1 MTPLAL
7 LLGAAAVA
15 LVVLVAGLALV
26 ARERGRR
33 QRLRAERDRS
43 TERLLW
49 QRLDWVARPE
59 SASPLA
65 AGPQPE
71 VPQPAGREPVPE
83 RADMPAAVPL
93 MLAARSGSETP
104 RVEVESASFAPI
116 SMAQT
121 GVAPAIPAPAS
132 VASGERADQSGPGE
146 PGADRRPRDRRT
158 CRAGRDV
165 GGSSRLLAAP
175 PPLARHVDGAAGG
188 WSRRAGCQL
197 RGPAQPGAGKRR
209 PGGHVGAGDDGPGR
223 IDARGID
230 ACDIAQRRR
239 GKRSTDCKADAHL
252 RAGRAGELPFGRPE
266 RHALPDPGSA
276 DRDATPGSR
285 ADPGPEAASDPGPDR
300 EFHAGRDHAAPRTHA
315 RGVASVNARAEPHV
329 LIAPARR
336 LPESHAHCYT
346 RAASPGSRTTVP
358 ERAWGYFALF
368 SEIGLVL
375 LVTILVGVL
384 GGYWVDQQL
393 RTLPIFILVGFLA
406 GLGAGTRA
414 VYRLISGFLA
424 TFDD

>member
-59 SASPLA
+59 PPSPLA

-83 RADMPAAVPL
+83 RADMPAAVLL

-104 RVEVESASFAPI
+104 RVEVESASLAPI
-116 SMAQT
+116 SMPQT
-121 GVAPAIPAPAS
+121 RVAPAIPAPAA
-132 VASGERADQSGPGE
+132 VAPASAPISPAQVSQAPTAARATAEPAAQGATWAGPAAFSPRRRLWRDTSMVLLVGVV
-146 PGADRRPRDRRT
+146 GAL
-158 CRAGRDV
+158 V
-165 GGSSRLLAAP
+165 VS
-175 PPLARHVDGAAGG
+175 
-188 WSRRAGCQL
+188 L
-197 RGPAQPGAGKRR
+197 RGPAQPGAGRRR

-300 EFHAGRDHAAPRTHA
+300 EFHAGRDHAAARTHA

-329 LIAPARR
+329 LIAPGGVCPSRMPIAILAR
-336 LPESHAHCYT
+336 
-346 RAASPGSRTTVP
+346 
-358 ERAWGYFALF
+358 
-368 SEIGLVL
+368 
-375 LVTILVGVL
+375 
-384 GGYWVDQQL
+384 L
-393 RTLPIFILVGFLA
+393 RQ
-406 GLGAGTRA
+406 GAGRPCPN
-414 VYRLISGFLA
+414 GPGA
-424 TFDD
+424 TSHSSPRSVSYSS